1 MPPRSERSTLLHP
14 ASGLLILVVDWLLF
28 SGGVLTLGLSTP
40 ALLLLGGL
48 LATVAVATI
57 QHRYAH
63 DGRGMGWLKGLAGG
77 IAVAIPL
84 PVAGTGLGGL
94 VLALSGLNRLR
105 GRSSSD
111 APADRE

>member
-1 MPPRSERSTLLHP
+1 MPSRTERSTLLHP

-28 SGGVLTLGLSTP
+28 SGGVLALGVSTP

-48 LATVAVATI
+48 LVTVAVATL
-57 QHRYAH
+57 QHRYAD
-63 DGRGMGWLKGLAGG
+63 DGRGMGWLKGVAGG
-77 IAVAIPL
+77 IAVSLPL

-105 GRSSSD
+105 GRSSAD
-111 APADRE
+111 ASADRE